1 MGPWILI
8 YMHLGITARQ
18 LQIVDTT
25 RAYFCI
31 ENVMSDTMTAIS
43 AAYDVLLL
51 NGLQKV
57 G

>member
-1 MGPWILI
+1 
-8 YMHLGITARQ
+8 MHLGITARQ